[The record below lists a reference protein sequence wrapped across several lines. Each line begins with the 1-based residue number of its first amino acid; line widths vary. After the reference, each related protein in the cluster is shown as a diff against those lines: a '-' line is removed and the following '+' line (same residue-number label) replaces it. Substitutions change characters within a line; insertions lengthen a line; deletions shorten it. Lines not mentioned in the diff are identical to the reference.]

1 VSPHNRHM
9 INGRFFGSPTKI
21 FEYMSLGGGI
31 VASDLEQI
39 GEVLSPA
46 IYAKDLSGT
55 DVSVSNQRSILCDPG
70 NIEQFVHGVEYLLR
84 HPELCRALGH
94 NARQAVT
101 ENYTWDHNV
110 RRLCLALLSGKE
122 GDERITGNGKRKDA
136 GDAYKNETQAQ
147 WDNNPCG
154 SQYVKEAAPHTLSW
168 FLEVERYRYD
178 EYAPWM
184 AEVME
189 FDKHAGE
196 KVLEIGGGIG
206 TDLAQFARHGAHVT
220 DIDLSRGH
228 LKLAE
233 ENFRL
238 RGLQGTFI
246 HQDAETLPFPDN
258 SFDLVYSNG
267 VIHHTPN
274 TTRLV
279 SEMFRVMRSGGR
291 AIVMVYAENSW
302 HYWFQLVFRLG
313 MLEGLLQNI
322 SIGEIMSR
330 NVELTET
337 GARPLVKV
345 YTKKRLENLFRQFS
359 DILVFQRQL
368 TPAEL
373 PRVVRTVISM
383 ETAGKLMGWNL
394 IIKAK
399 KP

>member
-1 VSPHNRHM
+1 M

-21 FEYMSLGGGI
+21 FEYMSLAGGI
-31 VASDLEQI
+31 VASELEQI
-39 GEVLSPA
+39 GEILSPA
-46 IYAKDLSGT
+46 IHARDLNRN
-55 DVSVSNQRSILCDPG
+55 DVKVSNQRSILCEPG
-70 NIEQFVHGVEYLLR
+70 NVEQFAHGIEYLLR
-84 HPELCRALGH
+84 RPELSAALGR
-94 NARQAVT
+94 NARQSVV

-110 RRLCLALLSGKE
+110 KRLCTALIRTGTSAE
-122 GDERITGNGKRKDA
+122 ERTTGNGYGQDS

-154 SQYVKEAAPHTLSW
+154 SQYVKEAGPHTLAW
-168 FLEVERYRYD
+168 FREVERYRYE

-189 FDKHAGE
+189 FAQHAGE
-196 KVLEIGGGIG
+196 EVLEIGGGIG
-206 TDLAQFARHGAHVT
+206 TDLAQFARHRAHVT

-246 HQDAETLPFPDN
+246 HQDAETLPFSDDA
-258 SFDLVYSNG
+258 FDVVYSNG

-274 TTRLV
+274 TAQLV
-279 SEMFRVMRSGGR
+279 SEIFRVLRPGGR

-313 MLEGLLQNI
+313 MLEGLLENI

-345 YTKKRLENLFRQFS
+345 YTKKRLENLFKEFS
-359 DILVFQRQL
+359 DIQILQRQL

-373 PRVVRTVISM
+373 PRIVRSVVSM
-383 ETAGKLMGWNL
+383 ETAAKAMGWNL